1 MPRRKALKT
10 GSRTRGRGHKKGR
23 GAGLRGGRG
32 NAGCHKTK
40 RIMYE
45 RVGRIWGAHG
55 FKRPQTVVMANNA
68 INLKVIEESAAEW
81 VDQGNASKKGKVVS
95 IDLKKMGYDKLLGTG
110 VPSQA
115 YKITISAASAK
126 AVEKVEAAGGEVI
139 NCLLYT
145 SDAADE

>member
-45 RVGRIWGAHG
+45 RVGRVWGAHG

-81 VDQGNASKKGKVVS
+81 VNQGNASKKGKVVS

-139 NCLLYT
+139 NG
-145 SDAADE
+145 

>member
-1 MPRRKALKT
+1 MPRRKAFKN
-10 GSRTRGRGHKKGR
+10 SRTRGRGHKKGR

-45 RVGRIWGAHG
+45 RVGRVWGAHG

-68 INLKVIEESAAEW
+68 INLNVIEENASEW
-81 VDQGNASKKGKVVS
+81 VNQGNATKKGKTIS

-115 YKITISAASAK
+115 YNITISAASAK

-139 NCLLYT
+139 NV
-145 SDAADE
+145 

>member
-45 RVGRIWGAHG
+45 RVGRVWGAHG
-55 FKRPQTVVMANNA
+55 FHFGTIFTP
-68 INLKVIEESAAEW
+68 
-81 VDQGNASKKGKVVS
+81 
-95 IDLKKMGYDKLLGTG
+95 LGTTLAPFLG
-110 VPSQA
+110 SWGCPG
-115 YKITISAASAK
+115 T
-126 AVEKVEAAGGEVI
+126 
-139 NCLLYT
+139 T
-145 SDAADE
+145 SDIILALL

>member
-1 MPRRKALKT
+1 MPRRKAFKN
-10 GSRTRGRGHKKGR
+10 SRTRGRGHKKGR

-45 RVGRIWGAHG
+45 RVGRVWGAHG

-68 INLKVIEESAAEW
+68 INLNVIEENASEW
-81 VDQGNASKKGKVVS
+81 VNQGNATKKGKTIS

-115 YKITISAASAK
+115 YNITIRAASAK
-126 AVEKVEAAGGEVI
+126 AVEKVEAAGGEII
-139 NCLLYT
+139 NG
-145 SDAADE
+145 

>member
-1 MPRRKALKT
+1 MHRRKALKT

-45 RVGRIWGAHG
+45 RVGRVWGAHG

-68 INLKVIEESAAEW
+68 INLKVIEENASEW
-81 VDQGNASKKGKVVS
+81 VEQGNASKKGKTVS
-95 IDLKKMGYDKLLGTG
+95 IDLKEMGYDKLLGTG

-139 NCLLYT
+139 NG
-145 SDAADE
+145 

>member
-1 MPRRKALKT
+1 MPRRKALKP
-10 GSRTRGRGHKKGR
+10 SRTRGRGHKKGR

-45 RVGRIWGAHG
+45 RVGRVWGAHG

-68 INLKVIEESAAEW
+68 INLKVIEENAAEW
-81 VDQGNASKKGKVVS
+81 VNQGNASKKGKIVS
-95 IDLKKMGYDKLLGTG
+95 IDLKEMGYDKLLGTG

-126 AVEKVEAAGGEVI
+126 AVEKVEAAGGEGI
-139 NCLLYT
+139 NV
-145 SDAADE
+145 

>member
-1 MPRRKALKT
+1 MPRRKAFKN
-10 GSRTRGRGHKKGR
+10 SRTRGRGHKKGR

-45 RVGRIWGAHG
+45 RVGRVWGAHG

-68 INLKVIEESAAEW
+68 INLNVIEENASEW
-81 VDQGNASKKGKVVS
+81 VNQGNATKKGKTIS

-115 YKITISAASAK
+115 YNITISAASAK
-126 AVEKVEAAGGEVI
+126 AVEKVEAAGGEII
-139 NCLLYT
+139 NG
-145 SDAADE
+145 

>member
-45 RVGRIWGAHG
+45 RVGRVWGAHG

-115 YKITISAASAK
+115 YKIIISAASAK

-139 NCLLYT
+139 NG
-145 SDAADE
+145 

>member
-10 GSRTRGRGHKKGR
+10 GSRTRGRGPKKGR

-45 RVGRIWGAHG
+45 RVGRVWGAHG

-68 INLKVIEESAAEW
+68 INLKDIEESAAEW
-81 VDQGNASKKGKVVS
+81 VDQGNASKKGKTVS

-126 AVEKVEAAGGEVI
+126 AVEKVEAAGGEI
-139 NCLLYT
+139 I
-145 SDAADE
+145 SG

>member
-45 RVGRIWGAHG
+45 RVGRVWGAHG
-55 FKRPQTVVMANNA
+55 FKRPQSVVMANNA
-68 INLKVIEESAAEW
+68 INLKAIEENSSEW
-81 VDQGNASKKGKVVS
+81 VNQGNASKKGKIVS
-95 IDLKKMGYDKLLGTG
+95 IDLKEMGYDKLLGTG

-126 AVEKVEAAGGEVI
+126 AVEKIEAAGGEVI
-139 NCLLYT
+139 NG
-145 SDAADE
+145 

>member
-45 RVGRIWGAHG
+45 RVGRVWGAHG

-68 INLKVIEESAAEW
+68 INLKVLEESAADW
-81 VDQGNASKKGKVVS
+81 VDQGNASKKGKTVS

-139 NCLLYT
+139 NG
-145 SDAADE
+145 

>member
-1 MPRRKALKT
+1 MPRRKAFKN
-10 GSRTRGRGHKKGR
+10 SRTRGRGHKKAR

-45 RVGRIWGAHG
+45 RVGRVWGAHG
-55 FKRPQTVVMANNA
+55 FKRPQTVVMANSA
-68 INLKVIEESAAEW
+68 INLKVLEENASEW
-81 VDQGNASKKGKVVS
+81 VDQGSATKKGKTIS

-115 YKITISAASAK
+115 YNITISAASAK
-126 AVEKVEAAGGEVI
+126 AVEKVEAAGGEII
-139 NCLLYT
+139 NG
-145 SDAADE
+145 

>member
-1 MPRRKALKT
+1 MPRRKALKP
-10 GSRTRGRGHKKGR
+10 SRTRGRGHKKGR
-23 GAGLRGGRG
+23 GAGLSGGRG

-45 RVGRIWGAHG
+45 RVGRVWGAHG
-55 FKRPQTVVMANNA
+55 FKRPQSVVSANNS
-68 INLKVIEESAAEW
+68 INLKTIEENCDSWIADGVAT
-81 VDQGNASKKGKVVS
+81 KKGKTVS
-95 IDLKKMGYDKLLGTG
+95 VDLRGMGYDKLLGTG

-139 NCLLYT
+139 KV
-145 SDAADE
+145 

>member
-1 MPRRKALKT
+1 MPRRKAFKN
-10 GSRTRGRGHKKGR
+10 SRTRGRGHKKGR

-45 RVGRIWGAHG
+45 RVGRVWGAHG
-55 FKRPQTVVMANNA
+55 FKRPQTVVMANSA
-68 INLKVIEESAAEW
+68 INLNVIEENASEW
-81 VDQGNASKKGKVVS
+81 VSQGNATKKGKTIS

-115 YKITISAASAK
+115 YNITISAASAK
-126 AVEKVEAAGGEVI
+126 AVEKVEAAGGEII
-139 NCLLYT
+139 NG
-145 SDAADE
+145 

>member
-45 RVGRIWGAHG
+45 RIGRVWGAHG

-81 VDQGNASKKGKVVS
+81 VDQGNASKKGKTVS

-126 AVEKVEAAGGEVI
+126 AVEKVEAAGGEI
-139 NCLLYT
+139 I
-145 SDAADE
+145 SG

>member
-23 GAGLRGGRG
+23 GAGLRGGRR

-45 RVGRIWGAHG
+45 RVGRVWGAHG

-139 NCLLYT
+139 NG
-145 SDAADE
+145 

>member
-45 RVGRIWGAHG
+45 RVGRVWGAHG

-68 INLKVIEESAAEW
+68 INLKVLEESAAGW
-81 VDQGNASKKGKVVS
+81 IDQGNASKKGKTISV
-95 IDLKKMGYDKLLGTG
+95 DLNKMGYDKLLGTG

-115 YKITISAASAK
+115 YKITVSAASAK
-126 AVEKVEAAGGEVI
+126 AVEKIEAAGGEI
-139 NCLLYT
+139 I
-145 SDAADE
+145 SG

>member
-45 RVGRIWGAHG
+45 RVGRVWGAHG
-55 FKRPQTVVMANNA
+55 FKRPQSVVSANSS
-68 INLKVIEESAAEW
+68 INLKTIEENSESWIAE
-81 VDQGNASKKGKVVS
+81 GIATKKGKVVS
-95 IDLKKMGYDKLLGTG
+95 VDLTEMGYDKLLGTG
-110 VPSQA
+110 STTQS
-115 YKITISAASAK
+115 YKLTISAASAK
-126 AVEKVEAAGGEVI
+126 AVEKIEAAGGEI
-139 NCLLYT
+139 LNG
-145 SDAADE
+145 

>member
-45 RVGRIWGAHG
+45 RVGRVWGAHG

-115 YKITISAASAK
+115 YRITISAASAK

-139 NCLLYT
+139 NG
-145 SDAADE
+145 

>member
-1 MPRRKALKT
+1 MPRRKALKP
-10 GSRTRGRGHKKGR
+10 SRTRGRGHKKGR

-45 RVGRIWGAHG
+45 RVGRVWGAHG

-68 INLKVIEESAAEW
+68 INLKVIEENAAEW
-81 VDQGNASKKGKVVS
+81 VNQGNASKKGKIVS
-95 IDLKKMGYDKLLGTG
+95 IDLKEMGYDKLLGTG

-139 NCLLYT
+139 NV
-145 SDAADE
+145 

>member
-1 MPRRKALKT
+1 MPRRKAFKN
-10 GSRTRGRGHKKGR
+10 SRTRGRGHKKGR

-45 RVGRIWGAHG
+45 RVGRVWGAHG

-68 INLKVIEESAAEW
+68 INLNVIEENASEW
-81 VDQGNASKKGKVVS
+81 VNQGNATKKGKTIS

-115 YKITISAASAK
+115 YNITISAASAK
-126 AVEKVEAAGGEVI
+126 AVEKVEAAGGEI
-139 NCLLYT
+139 I
-145 SDAADE
+145 SG

>member
-45 RVGRIWGAHG
+45 RVGRVWGAHG

-68 INLKVIEESAAEW
+68 INLKVIEESAANGSTKEMH
-81 VDQGNASKKGKVVS
+81 
-95 IDLKKMGYDKLLGTG
+95 LKKEKPYLL
-110 VPSQA
+110 
-115 YKITISAASAK
+115 I
-126 AVEKVEAAGGEVI
+126 
-139 NCLLYT
+139 
-145 SDAADE
+145 

>member
-45 RVGRIWGAHG
+45 RVGRVWGRHG

-68 INLKVIEESAAEW
+68 INLKFIEEKTSEW
-81 VDQGNASKKGKVVS
+81 VEQGNASKKGKVVS
-95 IDLKKMGYDKLLGTG
+95 IDLKEMGYDKLLGTG

-139 NCLLYT
+139 NG
-145 SDAADE
+145 

>member
-1 MPRRKALKT
+1 MPRRKAFKN
-10 GSRTRGRGHKKGR
+10 SRTRGRGHKKGR

-45 RVGRIWGAHG
+45 RVGRVWGAHG
-55 FKRPQTVVMANNA
+55 FKRPQTVVMANSA
-68 INLKVIEESAAEW
+68 INLNVIEENASEW
-81 VDQGNASKKGKVVS
+81 VNQGNATKKGKTIS

-115 YKITISAASAK
+115 YNITISAASAK
-126 AVEKVEAAGGEVI
+126 AVEKVEAAGGEII
-139 NCLLYT
+139 NG
-145 SDAADE
+145 

>member
-1 MPRRKALKT
+1 MPRRKAFKN
-10 GSRTRGRGHKKGR
+10 SRTRGRGHKKGR

-45 RVGRIWGAHG
+45 RVGRVWGAHG
-55 FKRPQTVVMANNA
+55 FNRHQTVVMANSA
-68 INLKVIEESAAEW
+68 INLKVLEENASEW
-81 VDQGNASKKGKVVS
+81 VDQGSATKKGKTIS

-115 YKITISAASAK
+115 YNITISAASAK
-126 AVEKVEAAGGEVI
+126 AVEKVEAAGGEII
-139 NCLLYT
+139 NG
-145 SDAADE
+145 